1 MGKMKLFIY
10 PPPRA
15 GPVQACPSP
24 FDTPH
29 LNISCDTAL
38 YPMHGT
44 SHFNL
49 LHKMTGLSFRNMASS
64 ISFTNQPIAAC
75 MAEIRPPP
83 GILDSVDVTSQKE
96 ISCQVRNRF
105 EHIGSFD
112 LSPYGQPA
120 HIVYLAGCCKFKL
133 MKTETTNNPTNN
145 R

>member
-1 MGKMKLFIY
+1 MKLFIY

-64 ISFTNQPIAAC
+64 ISFTNQPIAAWYGRDKGLRPESLIPL
-75 MAEIRPPP
+75 MSQVKRKFPARSETVLNTLVALTSHHTVNRLTLYIR
-83 GILDSVDVTSQKE
+83 LNAVNS
-96 ISCQVRNRF
+96 N
-105 EHIGSFD
+105 
-112 LSPYGQPA
+112 
-120 HIVYLAGCCKFKL
+120 
-133 MKTETTNNPTNN
+133 
-145 R
+145 